1 MKILIDMNLSPIW
14 IDFFKM
20 NDIESIHWSKIGQ
33 ANAKDIEIFNYAR
46 ENDFVVFTND
56 LDFSAILASSQASL
70 PSVIQVRT
78 QNLLPDFI
86 GNIVLQMIVQF
97 NEMLIS
103 GCLLTFDEQRTRTRV
118 LPLF

>member
-1 MKILIDMNLSPIW
+1 MKILIDMNLSSIW
-14 IDFFKM
+14 VDFFKI
-20 NDIESIHWSKIGQ
+20 NNIESSHWSHIGEV
-33 ANAKDIEIFNYAR
+33 NAKDIEIFNYAR

-56 LDFSAILASSQASL
+56 LDFSAILAASQASL

-78 QNLLPDFI
+78 QNLFPDFI
-86 GNIVLQMIVQF
+86 GEIVIQLIMQF